1 MSICRADG
9 KGSSVAAVSLSLF
22 PLPLS
27 IYREKAEQLG
37 KGDILRLL
45 PLRAGKRGRGDYR
58 GARISINW
66 AKHTFQRRFF
76 KDLEREGW
84 MGVGDIFL
92 LIGIDY

>member
-1 MSICRADG
+1 MR
-9 KGSSVAAVSLSLF
+9 
-22 PLPLS
+22 
-27 IYREKAEQLG
+27 
-37 KGDILRLL
+37 
-45 PLRAGKRGRGDYR
+45 
-58 GARISINW
+58 ARININW